1 MSFTP
6 ATPKILRPNERL
18 LSAREFFTLRAALD
32 AYHEEFFNG
41 NLPHFPS
48 FAARFPFNG
57 GTFVIRGSLAGQN
70 PKAHEISANRDLFYA
85 DSSSSIERRISGFV
99 NPSFPFGKMSAS
111 LFLDLLSD
119 EAVFNLASKLFPNKD
134 LKNPILGGLSVS
146 PDPDLNMMFTRAH
159 GLHENLAL
167 LMNMDEVRHLA
178 NLFAA
183 LEVAT
188 NIGFFSE
195 GLTLPSGPSGSPV
208 SQDAGS
214 IVSAISQYFDL
225 MREKVPFVLCES
237 LLCDK

>member
-6 ATPKILRPNERL
+6 ATPKQLRPNEKL

-32 AYHEEFFNG
+32 AYHESFFNG

-48 FAARFPFNG
+48 FAARFSVNG

-70 PKAHEISANRDLFYA
+70 PKAADLSDDRDLFYA
-85 DSSSSIERRISGFV
+85 DPSSPIERRISGFV
-99 NPSFPFGKMSAS
+99 NPSFPFGKMSAT
-111 LFLDLLSD
+111 LFLDFLSD

-146 PDPDLNMMFTRAH
+146 PHPDLNMMFTRAS

-167 LMNMDEVRHLA
+167 LMNLDEVRHLA
-178 NLFAA
+178 TLFAA

-188 NIGFFSE
+188 NIGSFSE
-195 GLTLPSGPSGSPV
+195 GLTLPSGPTGSPV

-214 IVSAISQYFDL
+214 IVSAISGYFDL
-225 MREKVPFVLCES
+225 MREKVPFFVCES